1 MPATRSELQ
10 QIQEDA
16 EFKIA
21 NLLLSALSEMAGF
34 TDAARQWAGIAGDT
48 PSELRLYRSDFGNFL
63 MTRIEQ
69 EIQFAKEAIEH
80 HYLGFLSTTGLEAEN
95 QARSVKLYVEYIRR
109 LDLSKNEVERGIAG
123 VWPYPRMLKAALTER
138 REGGNRTVLT
148 AAQIREL
155 REALEAA
162 DQSGDA
168 PQIAPPPPTG
178 DSEETTEGE
187 SEE

>member
-1 MPATRSELQ
+1 FS
-10 QIQEDA
+10 
-16 EFKIA
+16 
-21 NLLLSALSEMAGF
+21 
-34 TDAARQWAGIAGDT
+34 DAARQWAGIAGDT

-80 HYLGFLSTTGLEAEN
+80 HYLGYLSTTGLEAEN

-109 LDLSKNEVERGIAG
+109 LRLSKNEVERGIAG

-138 REGGNRTVLT
+138 REGGTHSVLS

-155 REALEAA
+155 REVL
-162 DQSGDA
+162 DPIRQSGETQ
-168 PQIAPPPPTG
+168 QIAPPPE
-178 DSEETTEGE
+178 DSEETAEGDSKE
-187 SEE
+187 